1 MTDPSKEMAG
11 KEATALALLV
21 IVVGGPSLRRLFLYH
36 VWRAARGGGRR
47 GSHLDLR
54 RHHAVGRPCLHQ
66 ASRTSSGQQRLPVT
80 LKELLSGRP
89 KIVARTKSGKCLKGY
104 LRDGRVLITRGIL
117 RMTTVDSQ
125 ELPVDL
131 NQLKGVFF
139 VRDFDGNKHRLENKV
154 LLSDPERPG
163 IRVRLRFED
172 NETMEGVI
180 ENGLDLLPGQR
191 FLLLAGRSR
200 GQQRFDLRYE
210 VGIAW
215 LPGPRRQRL
224 VGG

>member
-1 MTDPSKEMAG
+1 M
-11 KEATALALLV
+11 
-21 IVVGGPSLRRLFLYH
+21 
-36 VWRAARGGGRR
+36 
-47 GSHLDLR
+47 
-54 RHHAVGRPCLHQ
+54 
-66 ASRTSSGQQRLPVT
+66 T

-139 VRDFDGNKHRLENKV
+139 VRDFDGNKHRLENKI

-180 ENGLDLLPGQR
+180 ENGLDLLQASGFFFWPADPEANNDLI
-191 FLLLAGRSR
+191 FVMKSALLGFRVLGVK
-200 GQQRFDLRYE
+200 G
-210 VGIAW
+210 
-215 LPGPRRQRL
+215 
-224 VGG
+224 